1 MMIGL
6 QLFNYFLRLD
16 IVWSVLDLFQTF
28 SNFQELFIAVSKI
41 FDSGELFFV
50 CLVKFGGSLIKAIA
64 RHISLRQ
71 AKVR

>member
-1 MMIGL
+1 MIGL

-41 FDSGELFFV
+41 FDSRELSFV
-50 CLVKFGGSLIKAIA
+50 CLVKLGGSMIKAIA
-64 RHISLRQ
+64 RHIGLGQ

>member
-6 QLFNYFLRLD
+6 QLFKYFLRLV

-28 SNFQELFIAVSKI
+28 GNFQELFIAVSKI
-41 FDSGELFFV
+41 LDSSELSFV
-50 CLVKFGGSLIKAIA
+50 CLVKFGGPLIKAIA

>member
-1 MMIGL
+1 MIGL

-41 FDSGELFFV
+41 FDS
-50 CLVKFGGSLIKAIA
+50 
-64 RHISLRQ
+64 
-71 AKVR
+71 

>member
-1 MMIGL
+1 MIGL

-41 FDSGELFFV
+41 FDPSELSFV
-50 CLVKFGGSLIKAIA
+50 CLVKLGGPLIKAIA
-64 RHISLRQ
+64 RHIGLGQ